1 MDTLCRKAVEE
12 PEDVGV
18 PFEPRWPL
26 RLALVG
32 AILLYATLPDRVI
45 PGPRIVV
52 PAIESGILVVLA
64 VTTPSRH
71 HATLLHARVISIVLV
86 GLVSA
91 SNIATLVLLSRE
103 LLHGTQAGGRDLVIA
118 AIQIWSTNVIAF
130 GFWYWELD
138 RGGPVVRMRPISEHA
153 LPDLLFPQ
161 MVSPQWSPQFWRP
174 QFLDYL
180 YVSFTNATAF
190 SPTDTMP
197 LSRWAKMLMLV
208 QSAISLALAV
218 MVVARAVNIL
228 K

>member
-1 MDTLCRKAVEE
+1 MEDH
-12 PEDVGV
+12 EDVGV

-26 RLALVG
+26 RAALVG
-32 AILLYATLPDRVI
+32 AILLYATLPDRVV

-52 PAIESGILVVLA
+52 PVIESAMFLVLA
-64 VTTPSRH
+64 ATTPSRH
-71 HATLLHARVISIVLV
+71 HSTRLHARVLGFVLV

-138 RGGPVVRMRPISEHA
+138 RGGPVVRMRPISEHG

-174 QFLDYL
+174 QFIDYL

-197 LSRWAKMLMLV
+197 LSIWAKVLFAV
-208 QSAISLALAV
+208 QSGASLITVALVA
-218 MVVARAVNIL
+218 ARAVNVL
-228 K
+228 SS